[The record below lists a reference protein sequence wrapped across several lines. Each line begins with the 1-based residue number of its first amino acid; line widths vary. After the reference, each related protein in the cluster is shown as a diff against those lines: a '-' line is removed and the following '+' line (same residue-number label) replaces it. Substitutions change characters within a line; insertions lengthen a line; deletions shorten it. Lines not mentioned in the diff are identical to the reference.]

1 MLSQHRYQLFDL
13 LCHMISLKV
22 HDHSTHARMVNDHI
36 SIILEYIL
44 SAVFCLIKMLYNFF

>member
-1 MLSQHRYQLFDL
+1 MLSQRRYQLFDL